1 MRGKKT
7 FINTVMNL
15 LEVFVSV
22 VCGFI
27 LPRLILTAFGS
38 KYNGLTTSITQFL
51 ACAEIINSGIG
62 GVTRAALYKPLAQ
75 KNKSEIDSIIKATD
89 IFMKKVGSIIA
100 GVIIAFAAIYPF
112 FVSYEFDWL
121 FTFSL
126 FIIIGI
132 NTFAKSFFGITYLT
146 LVQADQRLWVSS
158 LLRTICTI
166 LNIIVAA
173 ILIYAVDSI
182 HIVKL
187 GSALV
192 YVIYPLA
199 LRLYVKKRYNINSN
213 AQPDNTAIAHRWDA
227 LGHQIANFVVTNTDV
242 MVLTVFKN
250 MLEVSVYSV
259 YSLIV
264 NGLKKLVFSFS
275 NGLEAAFGSM
285 IANKEKEALKDNLSL
300 VEWIMYNL
308 STVVYTCAV
317 ILVIPFVK
325 IYTSGV
331 TDVDYIRPVFS
342 AIILIAQFFNCVR
355 IPYQLVVQAA
365 GHYKQTRNGAIFEAV
380 INLGISIL
388 LVIKYGI
395 VGVAI
400 GTLAATVFRTIQ
412 YSYYVCKNIVN
423 RSQWIT
429 LLRVIISFTEALAT
443 VVVVNALHLSQPKNY
458 LDWFINALITLVVC
472 CVIVVIGSILFDKS
486 NIKRLRQKISVI
498 FNKKKQTS

>member
-7 FINTVMNL
+7 FINTAMNL

-27 LPRLILTAFGS
+27 LPRLILTSFGS
-38 KYNGLTTSITQFL
+38 KYNGLVTSITQFL

-62 GVTRAALYKPLAQ
+62 GVTRAALYGPLAK
-75 KNKSEIDSIIKATD
+75 KNKAEIDSIIKATD
-89 IFMKKVGSIIA
+89 MFMKKVGLIVA
-100 GVIIAFAAIYPF
+100 GAIVAFSAIYPF
-112 FVSYEFDWL
+112 FVSYEFDWC

-132 NTFAKSFFGITYLT
+132 STFAKSFFGITYLT

-158 LLRTICTI
+158 LLRTICAV
-166 LNIIVAA
+166 LNTIVAA
-173 ILIYAVDSI
+173 ILIYTVNSI
-182 HIVKL
+182 HVVKL
-187 GSALV
+187 GSAV
-192 YVIYPLA
+192 IYVIYPIV

-213 AQPDNTAIAHRWDA
+213 VEPDNKSIAHRWDA

-242 MVLTVFKN
+242 MVLTVFEN
-250 MLEVSVYSV
+250 VLQVSVYSV
-259 YSLIV
+259 YSIIV

-285 IANKEKEALKDNLSL
+285 IANKEKSALKENLSL
-300 VEWIMYNL
+300 VEWIMYNMA
-308 STVVYTCAV
+308 TVVYTCAI
-317 ILVIPFVK
+317 ILVIPFVR
-325 IYTSGV
+325 IYTKGV
-331 TDVDYIRPVFS
+331 VDVDYIRPLFS

-380 INLGISIL
+380 INLFLSII

-400 GTLAATVFRTIQ
+400 GTLVATVFRTIQ
-412 YSYYVCKNIVN
+412 YSYYVCKNIVH
-423 RSQWIT
+423 RSQWETVFRLI
-429 LLRVIISFTEALAT
+429 VSFIEALGT
-443 VVVVNALHLSQPKNY
+443 IVIVNSLHLAQPINY
-458 LDWFINALITLVVC
+458 RAWFVNALITLIIC
-472 CVIVVIGSILFDKS
+472 CCIVVTGSFLVDRN
-486 NIKRLRQKISVI
+486 NIKRFSQKIRIV
-498 FNKKKQTS
+498 FKRKKAD